1 MNNKRAGLLALIVLG
16 VATLLMIF
24 FVLPRISS
32 DDKPIGDVINQAGN
46 DVKNS
51 VEMGGEKAGDLLS
64 DAAKDTSNIADKVGR
79 LAESATQSIKDMT
92 GRFADKKVP
101 SNEEFAAARKRVE
114 DSLKELD
121 NVDIPESLDET
132 TSRLITTARTA
143 AERTMAFLKGM
154 PTDANA
160 AAAQVRRLAGVFAG
174 TDDGA
179 PVPQK
184 PAAAPAP
191 AAPAPATTPAP
202 ASAPAGAAKVPTFDV
217 LRVEPDGSAVIAGK
231 AVPGSKLDIVNN
243 GQVIAQTT
251 VEGSGDFVAVL
262 DNPLKPGDHEIILR
276 STGKDGATVQSQETA
291 TVAVPAQ
298 KNGELLAMVTTPG
311 KASRLMTVP
320 GAEPGATAPAAT
332 TPAPAQP
339 QTADAATPA
348 QNNAAAPASQ
358 TPATTPAE
366 TASIRVLAVEFEGSK
381 IFVAGSAP
389 AGAAVR
395 VLVDDKAIG
404 NGKAEASGS
413 FVIEGDVD
421 LAVGNHIV
429 TAEALDAAGNVTVRV
444 RVPFARPETDQAT
457 VAMQKAPAQP
467 SAPANAA
474 ATQAPDAVSDR
485 SAFEAL
491 RIDVTK
497 AFSILSGLYK
507 DGKTP
512 ALEEVV
518 AAKSAT
524 AIALRSLSEFRTA
537 ATADTAFTTFAN
549 DIAAKARSLF
559 TVIDGLP
566 NNVVA
571 VGKQIAGLEARF
583 AELNAPAPASAEAP
597 SPQAQA
603 QVEPQTQPEPQ
614 TPGPKTFEQAPLA
627 HSDSAVIIRRG
638 DTLWQISRRV
648 YGQGVRYT
656 TIYLANQDQIK
667 NPDLIEPGQI
677 FGVPE
682 SALPNAE
689 ELHRKRMMGR

>member
-16 VATLLMIF
+16 VATLLMVF

-32 DDKPIGDVINQAGN
+32 DDKPIGDAINQAGN

-64 DAAKDTSNIADKVGR
+64 DAAKDTANIAEKVGR

-92 GRFADKKVP
+92 GRFADNKVP

-143 AERTMAFLKGM
+143 AERTIAFLRGL
-154 PTDANA
+154 PADATA

-179 PVPQK
+179 PVPEK
-184 PAAAPAP
+184 PATAPTSAP
-191 AAPAPATTPAP
+191 AATPAP
-202 ASAPAGAAKVPTFDV
+202 ASAPVDAAKVPTFDV

-231 AVPGSKLDIVNN
+231 AVPGSRLEIVNN

-262 DNPLKPGDHEIILR
+262 DNPLKPGDHEIVLR

-311 KASRLMTVP
+311 KASRLMSVP
-320 GAEPGATAPAAT
+320 EGAPAENTAQATPPAAT
-332 TPAPAQP
+332 APAQP
-339 QTADAATPA
+339 QTEAA
-348 QNNAAAPASQ
+348 QNGTTTAPSSQ
-358 TPATTPAE
+358 TPAATPPSE
-366 TASIRVLAVEFEGSK
+366 TAAIRVLAVEFEGSK

-395 VLVDDKAIG
+395 VLVDDKQIG

-457 VAMQKAPAQP
+457 VAMQKAPAEP
-467 SAPANAA
+467 SAAANAA
-474 ATQAPDAVSDR
+474 AAQTPGAVSDR

-512 ALEEVV
+512 ALEEVA

-537 ATADTAFTTFAN
+537 ATADAAFTTFAG
-549 DIAAKARSLF
+549 DIATKARALF
-559 TVIDGLP
+559 TIIDGLP
-566 NNVVA
+566 NNVAA
-571 VGKQIAGLEARF
+571 VGKQIAGLADRF
-583 AELNAPAPASAEAP
+583 AELNAPAPASANAP
-597 SPQAQA
+597 SAQAQA
-603 QVEPQTQPEPQ
+603 PT
-614 TPGPKTFEQAPLA
+614 TGPKTFEQAPLA